1 MALLWLD
8 TLWSSMLGRHT
19 EWHAQ
24 EARRIRSVLWTHRL
38 PDQRNCDATA
48 CHFLSLVTSVIYISD
63 CCVFV
68 LECVLFYDTTGWH
81 LLYSIYFLSCN
92 VCFIWVRASYA
103 FHVSDSKAAFTFEA
117 LPRFAGWKH
126 PFILILLVSLL
137 HYIIGRQEISP
148 NVKSYQLPHE

>member
-19 EWHAQ
+19 ERHAQ
-24 EARRIRSVLWTHRL
+24 EARRSRSVLWTHRL

-48 CHFLSLVTSVIYISD
+48 CHFPSLVTSVIYISD

-81 LLYSIYFLSCN
+81 LLYSIYFHATFISLGLSKLY
-92 VCFIWVRASYA
+92 F
-103 FHVSDSKAAFTFEA
+103 
-117 LPRFAGWKH
+117 PRLIQRQHLLLKRCLG
-126 PFILILLVSLL
+126 LQDENILLSNIASFMM
-137 HYIIGRQEISP
+137 HYIIGGQEISL